1 LNIEDTAT
9 AGVGDN
15 SAVVKKDRKAFL
27 RQVEKIAETEGQGR
41 DAKVKVF
48 LATQEAA
55 ANGLISLD
63 KDPHTKQDDAHVIN
77 DHYVAASG
85 RSGQYSSNGS
95 KKGNA
100 AKFRTAIKL
109 GLHGPSEG
117 GLDTTA
123 RTLKAIKEQ
132 TAAGANIYPAFEAL
146 VAMGRVQVKT
156 DRALTD
162 AEIVESI
169 QKHSRADKDAVEVAE
184 SIRKMLEKLIAG
196 ERPDHVQTQHA
207 KVIEAHD
214 ALRDYVEEMTT
225 ETQKA
230 EVIEMAKALGMTFV
244 AQ

>member
-1 LNIEDTAT
+1 MTTETAT

-15 SAVVKKDRKAFL
+15 SAVLKKDRKSFL
-27 RQVEKIAETEGQGR
+27 KQVEKIAETEGQGR

-85 RSGQYSSNGS
+85 RSGQYSSVSS

-117 GLDTTA
+117 GLDASA
-123 RTLKAIKEQ
+123 RAIKIIKDQ
-132 TAAGANIYPAFEAL
+132 SAAGANIYPAFEAL
-146 VAMGRVQVKT
+146 VAMARVQVKT

-162 AEIVESI
+162 AEITESI
-169 QKHSRADKDAVEVAE
+169 QKQSRADKDAVEVAE
-184 SIRKMLEKLIAG
+184 SIRKMLEKLITG
-196 ERPDHVQTQHA
+196 DRPDHVQTQHA
-207 KVIEAHD
+207 KVMEAE
-214 ALRDYVEEMTT
+214 ACLAEYVKEMTT

-244 AQ
+244 TE